1 MTKQTT
7 PVSSEQETDLFTP
20 FIKGTVAFCKR
31 NKSSIITA
39 LVVLVLAAVIGTAY
53 CAHQQKITEKS
64 WEAYYNA
71 QVTLLSQGQDAALP
85 ALDKVAID
93 FPNTPAATYSIL
105 QKGDLLF
112 ATENY
117 AQAADAYKQIT
128 DSKSET
134 LRTAAILSEGAALQ
148 ASQDY
153 TSSIELMQNFIAKN
167 PKNFALPQAYF
178 TLALSQELSG
188 DSAAAL
194 ETYKTLVENYAKTYF
209 GMVAKEKINE
219 LQK

>member
-1 MTKQTT
+1 MTKQTI

-20 FIKGTVAFCKR
+20 FIKGSVAFSKR

-39 LVVLVLAAVIGTAY
+39 LVILVLATVIGVAY
-53 CAHQQKITEKS
+53 CSHQQKITEKS

-71 QVTLLSQGQDAALP
+71 QVTLLSQGQAAALP

-112 ATENY
+112 ASENY

-134 LRTAAILSEGAALQ
+134 LRTAATLSEGAALQ

-153 TSSIELMQNFIAKN
+153 TASIELMQSFIANN

-188 DSAAAL
+188 NKDAAL

-209 GMVAKEKINE
+209 GFIAKEKIKE

>member
-20 FIKGTVAFCKR
+20 IIKGSVAFCKR
-31 NKSSIITA
+31 NKSSLITG
-39 LVVLVLAAVIGTAY
+39 LVILILAAVLGAAY
-53 CAHQQKITEKS
+53 CNHQQKITEKS

-71 QVTLLSQGQDAALP
+71 QVTLLSQGQEATLP
-85 ALDKVAID
+85 ALDKVATD
-93 FPNTPAATYSIL
+93 FPNTPAATYSVL
-105 QKGDLLF
+105 QKGDLLY

-117 AQAADAYKQIT
+117 AQAADAYKQIAN
-128 DSKSET
+128 SKSET
-134 LRTAAILSEGAALQ
+134 LRTAATLSEGAALQ

-153 TSSIELMQNFIAKN
+153 DAAIDLMQNFIAKN

-188 DSAAAL
+188 NTPAAL